1 MRTGVGGGG
10 AFTAAGGGARTWH
23 VASQR
28 FSTVSDAVPLKS
40 STIWVRV
47 FLCLRRT
54 TEGETRGRGMLLID
68 RTYGH
73 FGVSE
78 YSI

>member
-10 AFTAAGGGARTWH
+10 AFTAASGGARTWH

-40 STIWVRV
+40 STIGFVCSSAFV
-47 FLCLRRT
+47 GLLRGKRG
-54 TEGETRGRGMLLID
+54 EGGC
-68 RTYGH
+68 Y
-73 FGVSE
+73 
-78 YSI
+78 